1 MKSSHL
7 KLFSVISIVLMIVL
21 TMGALGQLDRLKFD
35 YSFESFFPIDDPD
48 LAYYE
53 DLTKAFGQQN
63 DFLFLSFQGVA
74 LENTEDLEQ
83 LLSIEKQLE
92 HLDHVQS
99 VQSHFDEAIYQITP
113 FGLNTIPKYP
123 VDKPITANEISQY
136 QDEGKYFG
144 KDGRSVLMILRHS
157 PFLSKAD
164 GDTFYDYL
172 SQTLTELSPFEVIIS
187 GKIEM
192 QKAFTDQLEG
202 ELGMLLVGGL
212 SVCLVILFL
221 LFRSPKKVFFAVL
234 VMLLTLVW
242 TMGIMAMLDKPIDV
256 MIVMLP
262 VILLIISLSDTI
274 HLINKYD
281 YLITQ
286 IPSND
291 AIIQASKVIGQA
303 NLITSL
309 TTAIGFLG
317 LYFIPI
323 EPIRDFG
330 LFTALGIMIA
340 FVLTMTLVPSLCYFF
355 PDHMSKS
362 AQSHK
367 LVFSRWIVKLTQ
379 FDRKGKLITIV
390 LSLVLVAGIP
400 FLKLNTGLIV
410 GLQKDEPML
419 QQVAYFDKN
428 YNGYRPLEVGV
439 KLSGLRPTDSIVMA
453 KIDMIEIAAQE
464 IYAAKDLQSSN
475 QLVKKINAGLYGG
488 STNYNTL
495 PKADDRS
502 RVRRFYNSRKLDE
515 VRKSIS
521 SDSLPYLRI
530 VGLTQ
535 DRGSAFFL
543 DQNETFEQMLAEIND
558 DQFEARLTGSSYL
571 IDKTDKLV
579 INALIK
585 GLLFACLTVAI
596 IVMLFYKS
604 WRAAVVVL
612 IVNSIPL
619 ILLFGTM
626 GILDISLNLSTAIIF
641 TVALG
646 IAVDDSIHFIS
657 RYELEKRA
665 GRNKQEALK
674 LAKLYTGK
682 SILFTTITISTG
694 FAVLLLSG
702 FSAVYYMG
710 LFICISALLAL
721 WFDLKV
727 LPYFIERWPRL

>member
-7 KLFSVISIVLMIVL
+7 KLFSVISIVLIMVM
-21 TMGALGQLDRLKFD
+21 TAGALSQLDRLKFN
-35 YSFESFFPIDDPD
+35 YSFESFFPLNDPD

-53 DLTKAFGQQN
+53 DLTKAFEQQN
-63 DFLFLSFQGVA
+63 DFLFISYQGVA
-74 LENTEDLEQ
+74 LDNPEDLQQ
-83 LLSIEKQLE
+83 LLSIEKELEQLA
-92 HLDHVQS
+92 HVQS

-113 FGLNTIPKYP
+113 FGLNIVSKYP
-123 VDKPITANEISQY
+123 EDKPITKNEINQY

-144 KDGRSVLMILRHS
+144 KDGRSVLMILRHD

-164 GDTFYDYL
+164 GDTFYTNF
-172 SQTLTELSPFEVIIS
+172 SKKLTELSPFDVIIS

-202 ELGMLLVGGL
+202 ELGMLLLGGL
-212 SVCLVILFL
+212 CVCLVLLFILFK
-221 LFRSPKKVFFAVL
+221 STKKVFFAVL
-234 VMLLTLVW
+234 VMLLTLVT
-242 TMGIMAMLDKPIDV
+242 TMGIMAILDKPIDV

-262 VILLIISLSDTI
+262 AILLIISLSDSI

-286 IPSND
+286 MPSND
-291 AIIQASKVIGQA
+291 AILQATKVIGQA

-317 LYFIPI
+317 LYFLPI
-323 EPIRDFG
+323 KPIRDFG

-340 FVLTMTLVPSLCYFF
+340 FVITMTLVPSLIYFF
-355 PDHMSKS
+355 PDRMSKS
-362 AQSHK
+362 AKSHQS
-367 LVFSRWIVKLTQ
+367 VFSRWTAKLTQ
-379 FDRKGKLITIV
+379 FDRKEKLITII

-428 YNGYRPLEVGV
+428 YNGYRPLEIGI
-439 KLSGLRPTDSIVMA
+439 KLSGLRPTDSVVMA
-453 KIDMIEIAAQE
+453 KIDLIETAIQD

-475 QLVKKINAGLYGG
+475 QLIRKINAGLYGG
-488 STNYNTL
+488 SANYHSL
-495 PKADDRS
+495 PSASDRS
-502 RVRRFYNSRKLDE
+502 RVRRFYNSQKLEE
-515 VRKSIS
+515 VRKSIA

-535 DRGSAFFL
+535 DLGSAFFL
-543 DQNETFEQMLAEIND
+543 DRNQSFEKVLADVNN
-558 DQFEARLTGSSYL
+558 DQFQARLTGSSYL
-571 IDKTDKLV
+571 IDKTDNLV

-585 GLLFACLTVAI
+585 GLLFACITVAI
-596 IVMLFYKS
+596 IVMLFYRS
-604 WRAAVVVL
+604 WRAAVVIM

-619 ILLFGTM
+619 ILLFGIM
-626 GILDISLNLSTAIIF
+626 GILNISLNLSTAIIF

-646 IAVDDSIHFIS
+646 IAVDDSIHLIS

-665 GRNKQEALK
+665 GRGKKEALK
-674 LAKLYTGK
+674 MAKLYTGK
-682 SILFTTITISTG
+682 SILFTTLTISLG
-694 FAVLLLSG
+694 FAVLLFSG

-727 LPYFIERWPRL
+727 LPYFIERWPKL